1 MTFPTVR
8 ILLVLAATL
17 MMLSAA
23 STANEPEVLGRGVT
37 VQDPIPVR
45 ALWINPERYIDK
57 TVVVDGTV
65 TAVEAG
71 DVHRVTIADPDGAR
85 AIVFELPSDGFRIP
99 DDAVGRRIMVE
110 GVFTRIEPSPGK
122 VGYVIRGTG
131 AILR

>member
-1 MTFPTVR
+1 MHRMIRLIST
-8 ILLVLAATL
+8 IAAVFFAL
-17 MMLSAA
+17 CSPAI
-23 STANEPEVLGRGVT
+23 EPEVLGRGVT

-45 ALWINPERYIDK
+45 ALWINPERYIGK

-71 DVHRVTIADPDGAR
+71 DVSRVTIADPDGAR
-85 AIVFELPSDGFRIP
+85 AIVFELPSDGFRFP
-99 DDAVGRRIMVE
+99 DDAVGRRIMAE
-110 GVFTRIEPSPGK
+110 GVFTRIEPRPGK

>member
-1 MTFPTVR
+1 MHRMIRLIST
-8 ILLVLAATL
+8 IAAVFFAL
-17 MMLSAA
+17 CSPAI
-23 STANEPEVLGRGVT
+23 EPEVLGRGVT

-99 DDAVGRRIMVE
+99 DDAVGRRIMAE
-110 GVFTRIEPSPGK
+110 GVFTRIEPRPGK